1 MSSTMIIHDRLYKIG
16 GLCYFDDE
24 TISEAEFYE
33 LAEHYSTLVEA
44 LARPWKEK
52 DADYDTLGR
61 YNKGG
66 MSEYEERF

>member
-1 MSSTMIIHDRLYKIG
+1 MNTIIIHDRLYKIDNT
-16 GLCYFDDE
+16 CYFDDD

-33 LAEHYSTLVEA
+33 LADHYHSLVDA
-44 LARPWKEK
+44 LARPWQEK

-66 MSEYEERF
+66 MSEYDERI